1 MRAQKKQMKVQ
12 WRQLIIALVLSASSV
27 ACEQTERHGTT
38 QSERQ
43 GTGQYFTEN
52 ECPVV
57 GNSDTH
63 IYHLPGDRNYGQML
77 EENKDKKKDNRVC
90 FKSRVEAEKAGYRGS
105 RGGRSK

>member
-1 MRAQKKQMKVQ
+1 MKVQ

-27 ACEQTERHGTT
+27 ACEQT
-38 QSERQ
+38 ERQ

-90 FKSRVEAEKAGYRGS
+90 FKSRVEAEKAGYRRS
-105 RGGRSK
+105 RHGK